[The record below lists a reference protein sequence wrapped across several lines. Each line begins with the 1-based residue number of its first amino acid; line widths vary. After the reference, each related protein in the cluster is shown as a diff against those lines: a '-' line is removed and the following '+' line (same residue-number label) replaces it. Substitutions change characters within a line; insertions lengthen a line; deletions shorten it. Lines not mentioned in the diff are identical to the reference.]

1 MSGEREVFA
10 DARAHRDSFDVA
22 GRRALSTAWLGGG
35 QQGVLRRLVRD
46 RAAVVGLVI
55 IVLLVALALA
65 APLLAPHDPAAQ
77 HLHARLAAPN
87 LTFPLGTDNLGRCLL
102 SRLLYGARVSLA
114 AATAAALLALLI
126 GVSVGAIAG
135 YAGGWADVVIMR
147 FVDLLLAF
155 PLLVLALAIT
165 GFIGVGM
172 GSVLVGVVSVWWASY
187 ARIVRGLML
196 SLRERPFVE
205 AARAMGAAPARII
218 IRHLLP
224 NVLPPVIVLA
234 TLEMGGLLLV
244 ISGLNFL
251 GLGVQ
256 PPTPE
261 WGAMLNDG
269 RPFLRSAPQLM
280 IYPGLAISLAVMA
293 CNLLGDGL
301 RDALD
306 PYLQ

>member
-1 MSGEREVFA
+1 MSGKREDLTNV
-10 DARAHRDSFDVA
+10 RARDSFVA
-22 GRRALSTAWLGGG
+22 AGHGTVSARWPAVSGR
-35 QQGVLRRLVRD
+35 GVLRRLKRD
-46 RAAVVGLVI
+46 RAALAGLVVI
-55 IVLLVALALA
+55 MLLVALALA
-65 APLLAPHDPAAQ
+65 APLVAPHDPAAQ
-77 HLHARLAAPN
+77 HSSERLASPT

-102 SRLLYGARVSLA
+102 SRLLYGARLSLA
-114 AATAAALLALLI
+114 SAGAASLLVLVI
-126 GVSVGAIAG
+126 GVGMGALAG
-135 YAGGWADVVIMR
+135 YAGGWVDIVIMR
-147 FVDLLLAF
+147 VVDLLLAF
-155 PLLVLALAIT
+155 PLLILALAIT

-187 ARIVRGLML
+187 ARVVRGLVL
-196 SLRERPFVE
+196 SLRARPFVE
-205 AARAMGAAPARII
+205 AAWAVGTGPARIV
-218 IRHLLP
+218 IRHVLP
-224 NVLPPVIVLA
+224 NVVSPVIVLA
-234 TLEMGGLLLV
+234 TLEMGSLLLV

-269 RPFLRSAPQLM
+269 RPFLRSAPQLL

-306 PYLQ
+306 PRL